1 MRKNRLSAILSVLLV
16 LVLLAS
22 LSLTSCASQLGGK
35 PILQDKADE
44 IAEALDPLI
53 ASKADALDAA
63 AAGYEAS
70 GEILKDENGA
80 DINMSSHIADLRA
93 RAAILRTLT

>member
-35 PILQDKADE
+35 PILQDTADE
-44 IAEALDPLI
+44 IAEALG
-53 ASKADALDAA
+53 S
-63 AAGYEAS
+63 
-70 GEILKDENGA
+70 
-80 DINMSSHIADLRA
+80 NM
-93 RAAILRTLT
+93 